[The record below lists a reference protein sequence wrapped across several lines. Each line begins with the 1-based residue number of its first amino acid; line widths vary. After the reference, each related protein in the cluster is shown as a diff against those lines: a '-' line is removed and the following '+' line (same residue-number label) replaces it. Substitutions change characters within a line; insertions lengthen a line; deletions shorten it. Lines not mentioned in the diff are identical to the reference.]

1 MVNPLKANNS
11 ELKAHQS
18 AFTLIELLIVITILG
33 VLMTLGYNTFQ
44 GSQQKARDAERKS
57 DLKQIQ
63 KALELYQQDQ
73 STPQYPE
80 SSPGLTSLV
89 SPVPYMNEEPGDP
102 LPATW
107 NWPDYTYTRT
117 PGEALEYTLY
127 ACLENENDPQAD
139 AVDACTVK
147 GVSYTITQP

>member
-1 MVNPLKANNS
+1 MINPLEANNPK
-11 ELKAHQS
+11 LKAHQS

-63 KALELYQQDQ
+63 KALELYQQDKP
-73 STPQYPE
+73 TPQYPQT
-80 SSPGLTSLV
+80 SPGLSALV
-89 SPVPYMNEEPGDP
+89 SPIPYMNEEPGDP

-107 NWPDYTYTRT
+107 NWPDYSYTRDSQ
-117 PGEALEYTLY
+117 LEYTLY

-147 GVSYTITQP
+147 GVSYTITEP